1 MSLVKKYCFLMAYL
15 LVLMPIFALQLGG
28 WLSFIPFMIVFAL
41 VPLIDAFIR
50 DTLNPSKEQE
60 SVLIKDNF
68 FKYITYAYVPMQ
80 LALIAYGAYV
90 VSTHSLSWNE
100 WLGFTMSI
108 GLVTGGVGIN
118 LSHEMMHKNSKLQQF
133 LSKTLLVSVCYG
145 HFLIEHVKGHH
156 VRVATPE
163 DPATAQLGESLYDFL
178 PKTITGSFK
187 SAWHLETKRLH
198 RKGISLLNI
207 RNHFWW
213 IITVPVAIASLCF
226 ILGGLNALGFFLLQ
240 SLVAILT
247 LEIVNYIEHY
257 GLERRKLPNG
267 EYEKVNP
274 YHSWNANHWLS
285 NSILFHLQR
294 HSDHHTYGARPYQ
307 VLRHMDQSPQLPSG
321 YLGMMVLALFPP
333 LWKAVMD
340 KRVIEYR
347 KRLKAMQ
354 EYQHHCEKEAVA
366 V

>member
-1 MSLVKKYCFLMAYL
+1 MSLLKKYCFLLAYL
-15 LVLMPIFALQLGG
+15 VVLMPIFALHLGG

-50 DTLNPSKEQE
+50 DTHNPSKTQE
-60 SVLIKDNF
+60 TVLVKDNF

-90 VSTHSLSWNE
+90 VSTNSLSWNE

-118 LSHEMMHKNSKLQQF
+118 LSHEMMHKNSRLQQF

-163 DPATAQLGESLYDFL
+163 DPATAQLGESLYNFL

-213 IITVPVAIASLCF
+213 IITVPVAIASFCF
-226 ILGGLNALGFFLLQ
+226 ILGGLNALAFFLLQ
-240 SLVAILT
+240 SFVAILT

-340 KRVIEYR
+340 KHVIEYR
-347 KRLKAMQ
+347 KRLKAIE
-354 EYQHHCEKEAVA
+354 EYQPHREKEALA
-366 V
+366 G